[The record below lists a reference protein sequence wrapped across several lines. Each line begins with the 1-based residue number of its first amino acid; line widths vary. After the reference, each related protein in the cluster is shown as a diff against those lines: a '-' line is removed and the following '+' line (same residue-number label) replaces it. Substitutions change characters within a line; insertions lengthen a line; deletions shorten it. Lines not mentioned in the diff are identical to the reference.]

1 MKMSAGTRRNISD
14 ILKSVKTLP
23 FLSMELAITVANSLE
38 SRRRW
43 LQLKDKKGGVLQ
55 ENN

>member
-1 MKMSAGTRRNISD
+1 MKMSAGIRRNIPD

-38 SRRRW
+38 LRRRG
-43 LQLKDKKGGVLQ
+43 LQLKDKKEGVLQ

>member
-1 MKMSAGTRRNISD
+1 MIADIRRNIHD

-23 FLSMELAITVANSLE
+23 FSSMKLAITVANSLE
-38 SRRRW
+38 LRRRW

-55 ENN
+55 DNN

>member
-1 MKMSAGTRRNISD
+1 MKMSAGIRRNISD

-23 FLSMELAITVANSLE
+23 FSSMKLAITVANSLE
-38 SRRRW
+38 LRRRG
-43 LQLKDKKGGVLQ
+43 LQLKDKKEGVLQ

>member
-1 MKMSAGTRRNISD
+1 MKMSAGIRRNISD

-23 FLSMELAITVANSLE
+23 FSSMKLAITVANSLE

-55 ENN
+55 DNN